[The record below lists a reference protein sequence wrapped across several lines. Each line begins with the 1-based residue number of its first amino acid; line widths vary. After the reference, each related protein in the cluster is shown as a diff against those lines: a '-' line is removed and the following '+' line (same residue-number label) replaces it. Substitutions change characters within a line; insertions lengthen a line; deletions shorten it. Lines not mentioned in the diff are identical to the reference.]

1 MRIFSSISE
10 RTITASSCASCGQ
23 VGTRSSKACS
33 RLFMA
38 GILTQAELHSSL
50 LPRCR
55 WRLGV
60 VLARELAQQGLEI
73 LGLTEVAVDRG
84 ETHVGDVVERAQRL
98 HHQFANGLG
107 RHLALALAL

>member
-10 RTITASSCASCGQ
+10 RAMTASSCASCGQ
-23 VGTRSSKACS
+23 VGIRWSRASR

-38 GILTQAELHSSL
+38 GILTQAERHFSS

-55 WRLGV
+55 RRLAV
-60 VLARELAQQGLEI
+60 VLARELTQQGLEI
-73 LGLTEVAVDRG
+73 LGLAEIAIDRR
-84 ETHVGDVVERAQRL
+84 EAHIGDVVERAQRL
-98 HHQFANGLG
+98 HHQLANGLG